1 MDIFNEIF
9 LFFVFGCEICYVLQ
23 VNGDGEY
30 VVLCLCE

>member
-1 MDIFNEIF
+1 MEFS
-9 LFFVFGCEICYVLQ
+9 FFCVFRCKIGYALQ